1 MLTHVLR
8 LGPHQKW
15 GNIMSTYTFYIH
27 TICGDIATLDDLRLD
42 YESMDVASWHH
53 GKPAEECNREN

>member
-1 MLTHVLR
+1 
-8 LGPHQKW
+8 
-15 GNIMSTYTFYIH
+15 MSTYTFYIH